1 MAHELALLLS
11 PCLISDFPPPLFSPY
26 VLLQSPS
33 VCEKSID
40 ELAEIKMIEEAYTK
54 FLAERPELQKAA
66 LKSSV
71 AAQKI
76 EMAQEIERAKCESHD
91 MELDD
96 TDYTITHTYE
106 PQHTDELALAAG
118 KDIVILA
125 KPNGGWW
132 KGRSGG
138 EEGWFPANHV
148 IAVVAED
155 DEMDR
160 SFGWVLA
167 SPPPTVIRPR
177 PYA

>member
-1 MAHELALLLS
+1 M
-11 PCLISDFPPPLFSPY
+11 
-26 VLLQSPS
+26 LLQSPS